1 MWSRRIELICG
12 VLSGVLG
19 LAALGVGL
27 FAPLGIECTGAP
39 GPSSTGGCVGVSLV
53 QAQGLA
59 SLSFAITLF
68 GGLSL
73 GIVLFAIWHSRAR
86 ALPALVLL
94 WTCTALLY
102 GATLLAVLSIGAL
115 FIPADALALVAGVA
129 ASVAQSAPPLRR
141 GTVPM

>member
-1 MWSRRIELICG
+1 MWSRRIELMCG

-27 FAPLGIECTGAP
+27 FAPLGIQCTAAP

-68 GGLSL
+68 GALSV
-73 GIVLFAIWHSRAR
+73 GIVLFAVWHSRAR
-86 ALPALVLL
+86 QLPALVLL

-102 GATLLAVLSIGAL
+102 FATLLALLSIGVFFL
-115 FIPADALALVAGVA
+115 PADALALVAGVA
-129 ASVAQSAPPLRR
+129 GIATQSASPLSR
-141 GTVPM
+141 GSVPM